1 MKKHW
6 LRSCDFL
13 NIPMSLS
20 YKNDIFF
27 STNVGAFL
35 TIFVF
40 LIIMTISAYEI
51 RALYSKSY
59 FTIISN
65 QYTDLS
71 EVIDFS
77 RTPFLFQLT
86 TDKGKVIQEDDNLF
100 QLKAYIVSASKK
112 NSSSSS
118 SSSKSSSNSKK
129 SAQKEELILEKC
141 DKVYTNDIDYLAHL
155 NLSRYFCIKPG
166 QNITAY
172 GLLGD
177 SNNGFKGFRIYLNK
191 CSGKPNCYDESVVVD
206 KLQNSKFI
214 VMFLSLDTNIYSL
227 DGSHLKYQL
236 FSQTLSMSTN
246 LLKKIFFTFSV
257 GRFFLYNSIISKNK
271 IQYDFITLNNQYTDF
286 DLDATS
292 TLSGDENTL
301 AYVSFHYS
309 GNVLEI
315 SKEVQRLFDT
325 LVIIGNTF
333 NIILTIFKIIN
344 NYYSNKILFADIFGN
359 LFFGKDISINIGQ
372 NNTINFKNFVLNQ
385 KKNLDFSDELGLNN
399 NKNNINDLNK
409 INIVKKS
416 KKNNSIISIDKENI
430 NKKNITHKINNH
442 KKKSHLFV
450 INEKGKLNK
459 KIFYYY
465 IIPYWI
471 LKKIRTFENIS
482 LIKEK
487 ICSYFSIEKISELIR
502 FKENMEIAEKEKR
515 LKMNNTE
522 LLQIGYSKIDNNSSN
537 KNIK

>member
-35 TIFVF
+35 TIVVF

-51 RALYSKSY
+51 KALYSKSY

-214 VMFLSLDTNIYSL
+214 VMFLSLDTNI
-227 DGSHLKYQL
+227 
-236 FSQTLSMSTN
+236 
-246 LLKKIFFTFSV
+246 
-257 GRFFLYNSIISKNK
+257 
-271 IQYDFITLNNQYTDF
+271 
-286 DLDATS
+286 
-292 TLSGDENTL
+292 
-301 AYVSFHYS
+301 
-309 GNVLEI
+309 
-315 SKEVQRLFDT
+315 
-325 LVIIGNTF
+325 
-333 NIILTIFKIIN
+333 
-344 NYYSNKILFADIFGN
+344 
-359 LFFGKDISINIGQ
+359 
-372 NNTINFKNFVLNQ
+372 
-385 KKNLDFSDELGLNN
+385 
-399 NKNNINDLNK
+399 
-409 INIVKKS
+409 
-416 KKNNSIISIDKENI
+416 
-430 NKKNITHKINNH
+430 
-442 KKKSHLFV
+442 
-450 INEKGKLNK
+450 
-459 KIFYYY
+459 
-465 IIPYWI
+465 
-471 LKKIRTFENIS
+471 
-482 LIKEK
+482 
-487 ICSYFSIEKISELIR
+487 
-502 FKENMEIAEKEKR
+502 
-515 LKMNNTE
+515 
-522 LLQIGYSKIDNNSSN
+522 
-537 KNIK
+537 